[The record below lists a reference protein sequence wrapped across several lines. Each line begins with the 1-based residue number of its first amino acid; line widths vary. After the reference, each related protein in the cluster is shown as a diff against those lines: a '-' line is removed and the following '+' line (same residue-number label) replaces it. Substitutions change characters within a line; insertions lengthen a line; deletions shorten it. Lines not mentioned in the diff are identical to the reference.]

1 VRRRQPP
8 PLLVRALAS
17 TAPPSRRRPRR
28 RRIVELVG
36 DPLLLAVVG
45 LLVAVGLAA
54 VYAATRDSLTLQGQ
68 SGSRYLLRDALN
80 AGVAP
85 PRRRRCVHGRSPA
98 SWAVGPRSA
107 GIRRARPTWALTPLG
122 ATVNGAKAWYSFGPV
137 QVEPSQLAVIV
148 VIVFVVARL
157 GHAVPAPAAAPS
169 SGQPTRRRLRATEV
183 AFCVLPTALT
193 AGLILADPALGMAV
207 VLVAVL
213 AGLLILA
220 GMRGWVLGL
229 AGLLAGAAAIA
240 SWQREW
246 FSPISSIGS
255 PRSCTHSWQTAPATR
270 SCSR

>member
-1 VRRRQPP
+1 MAAATCSATRLTPAS
-8 PLLVRALAS
+8 PLLAGGAVFTVGHQRLGRWALA
-17 TAPPSRRRPRR
+17 
-28 RRIVELVG
+28 
-36 DPLLLAVVG
+36 LLGFAVLA
-45 LLVAVGLAA
+45 LLG
-54 VYAATRDSLTLQGQ
+54 
-68 SGSRYLLRDALN
+68 
-80 AGVAP
+80 
-85 PRRRRCVHGRSPA
+85 
-98 SWAVGPRSA
+98 
-107 GIRRARPTWALTPLG
+107 ALTPLG

-220 GMRGWVLGL
+220 GMGGWVLGL

-255 PRSCTHSWQTAPATR
+255 TRSCTHSWQTAPATR